1 MTGYLDVFAFHITG
15 LVPLKSQ
22 GVIRKT
28 LSQVSN
34 LAEVATYCGRCGGYL
49 SIAEGSTCVNIEA
62 IGMVPLKVR
71 YAVCRARCQIRI
83 RDSRVAAR
91 TGPRDVVIL
100 EWQK

>member
-1 MTGYLDVFAFHITG
+1 MTGYLDVLAVHITG
-15 LVPLKSQ
+15 FIPLKSQ

-28 LSQVSN
+28 LSQVLN

-49 SIAEGSTCVNIEA
+49 SIAEGSTCVNREA
-62 IGMVPLKVR
+62 ISLVPLKVS
-71 YAVCRARCQIRI
+71 YAVCRDRCQIRM

-100 EWQK
+100 EW